1 MKTRLT
7 LLSIIC
13 VICFGC
19 TNQNKDNNS
28 TKQDSLSFNDTTIRK
43 SVVEELLQSQEN
55 PYILTNREADSL
67 ILKIRTYFG
76 QTNKIS
82 KWTKIQKEFLEGTNE
97 GGGAKFF
104 FLNNQLKKIT
114 TDQMGETFR
123 LVREY
128 YLDNSRLI
136 FVFESFEKY
145 HMPFD
150 RSNSKFFESRKYF
163 NDEKIFKRINSKSS
177 ENPLG
182 EISVTDDQIE
192 ILTELKNLKK
202 LQQTNL

>member
-13 VICFGC
+13 IICFSC
-19 TNQNKDNNS
+19 ANQNKDDNS
-28 TKQDSLSFNDTTIRK
+28 TKQDNLSFQDTTIQH
-43 SVVEELLQSQEN
+43 SVVGEPLQSQES
-55 PYILTNREADSL
+55 PYVLTNRKADSL
-67 ILKIRTYFG
+67 ILKIRNYFDK
-76 QTNKIS
+76 TNKIS

-97 GGGAKFF
+97 GGEAKFF

-128 YLDNSRLI
+128 YLDNSKLI

-177 ENPLG
+177 ENPLD
-182 EISVTDDQIE
+182 EILVTDDQIE

-202 LQQTNL
+202 LQQTKL